1 MARYIVC
8 DKCKELVEYKPETK
22 YEEGTFYTIFK
33 CPKCD
38 HVKTTTINYV
48 HYGLDGKR

>member
-8 DKCKELVEYKPETK
+8 DKCKKLVEYKPETK
-22 YEEGTFYTIFK
+22 YEGGTFYTIFK